1 MTGIKLAQ
9 VSLSFGAD
17 DMHGTVTEEKI
28 THAAGAE
35 TPKALSV
42 EEIVRLV
49 KETGRVPVE
58 RDTFYKET
66 RICDL
71 G

>member
-1 MTGIKLAQ
+1 
-9 VSLSFGAD
+9 
-17 DMHGTVTEEKI
+17 MHGTVTEEKI